1 MRDTPLEELSPQLEL
16 ALLEKISRGYRLL
29 ADWSSAL
36 APAQR
41 AGELARQLEGEQS
54 LANVRCLWALSEIHR
69 NTRKVDKGARL
80 AAKALSVLETRGDR
94 TSLEYGEV
102 LCELARYGLWARVRG
117 RCVDATQAQ
126 VDRGQRHGSAA
137 LLPKGAGRAGAGRAA
152 PLGSWRVQGVLV
164 RYKQDRAYSH
174 LLHGIALCYER
185 LSDLTKALKYQ
196 LDACEAA
203 KVTWNAEHPDFARE
217 MENLGTLYF
226 RLKRVSDSAA
236 AFETSL
242 AVYRKTL
249 GESHTTTLKLIK
261 LLGHTQDETAD
272 PFLSYRMGWRC
283 G

>member
-1 MRDTPLEELSPQLEL
+1 M
-16 ALLEKISRGYRLL
+16 
-29 ADWSSAL
+29 
-36 APAQR
+36 
-41 AGELARQLEGEQS
+41 
-54 LANVRCLWALSEIHR
+54 
-69 NTRKVDKGARL
+69 
-80 AAKALSVLETRGDR
+80 
-94 TSLEYGEV
+94 
-102 LCELARYGLWARVRG
+102 
-117 RCVDATQAQ
+117 
-126 VDRGQRHGSAA
+126 
-137 LLPKGAGRAGAGRAA
+137 
-152 PLGSWRVQGVLV
+152 